1 MLDPLEL
8 IASGIKV
15 RKINQQERCYVL
27 TFSKAYHS
35 GFSHGYNV
43 GEAVNFVTTLVL
55 EDIKEA
61 IASYR
66 ELKGKKTAIFPY
78 EWLIFENCREEYL
91 KDLKESDRKLVRSI
105 SI

>member
-8 IASGIKV
+8 IRNGINV

-35 GFSHGYNV
+35 GFSHGFNV
-43 GEAVNFVTTLVL
+43 GEAVNFVTSLVL
-55 EDIKEA
+55 NDIKQA
-61 IASYR
+61 GLDYR

-78 EWLIFENCREEYL
+78 
-91 KDLKESDRKLVRSI
+91 
-105 SI
+105 